1 MIGLASKNNPMS
13 CGTMMYRHTGM
24 RAGVYIISSCASL
37 ERTGSRHNRP
47 EASPEQ
53 ILSDRQQVKP
63 QTEVSILSDEN

>member
-24 RAGVYIISSCASL
+24 HTGVYIISSCASL
-37 ERTGSRHNRP
+37 ERTGSRP

-63 QTEVSILSDEN
+63 QTEISILSDEN

>member
-1 MIGLASKNNPMS
+1 MWHYDVQAYTYACWSLYYIRFAS
-13 CGTMMYRHTGM
+13 
-24 RAGVYIISSCASL
+24 V

-63 QTEVSILSDEN
+63 QKEISILSDEN